1 MEKIQEE
8 FLKIYKNDKGITNF
22 FNKIKKKI
30 ENKLKRYKFI

>member
-8 FLKIYKNDKGITNF
+8 FIRIYKNDTRITNI

-30 ENKLKRYKFI
+30 ENKLKRHKFI